1 MSLPITPLLSME
13 KDEKQ
18 QMLLETVK
26 LLGGLLGH
34 TVLNYSGKNI
44 YEKTQ
49 QIVKSSSDFHSDDTI
64 TTREELSHLCEDLN
78 DFEALR
84 VTRAFSLLSLLANIA
99 EDVHQNRRR
108 KIYKAKGGNP

>member
-44 YEKTQ
+44 YEQTQ
-49 QIVKSSSDFHSDDTI
+49 QFVKSSSDFHSDDTI
-64 TTREELSHLCEDLN
+64 TTRE
-78 DFEALR
+78 
-84 VTRAFSLLSLLANIA
+84 
-99 EDVHQNRRR
+99 
-108 KIYKAKGGNP
+108 